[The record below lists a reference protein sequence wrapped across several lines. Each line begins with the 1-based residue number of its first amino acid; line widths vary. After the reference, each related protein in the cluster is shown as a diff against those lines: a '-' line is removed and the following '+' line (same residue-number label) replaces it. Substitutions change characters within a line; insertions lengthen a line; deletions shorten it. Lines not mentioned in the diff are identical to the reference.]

1 MRLKKW
7 MLLVGYMCLFLG
19 FGYSCYSIFVDETG
33 SNFWI
38 MWGIASLVMGYQVI
52 NFLVKKKN
60 DNWNDSYVVA
70 DQRVFRKI
78 LVSLSISY
86 VFILIFLLVGTI
98 GFYNDFISG
107 YNILIGAIISSLLV
121 FMISQIVQ
129 RFVH

>member
-19 FGYSCYSIFVDETG
+19 FGYSCYSIYVDGSG
-33 SNFWI
+33 SNFWV

-52 NFLVKKKN
+52 NFLVEKKN
-60 DNWNDSYVVA
+60 DKWNDSYVVA

-86 VFILIFLLVGTI
+86 VFILIFLLIGTI

-107 YNILIGAIISSLLV
+107 YNILVGAIISSLLV

>member
-7 MLLVGYMCLFLG
+7 MLLGGYICLSLG

-33 SNFWI
+33 SNFWV

-52 NFLVKKKN
+52 NFLVEKKN
-60 DNWNDSYVVA
+60 DKWNNSYVVA
-70 DQRVFRKI
+70 DQRLFRKI

-86 VFILIFLLVGTI
+86 VFILIFLLIGTI

-107 YNILIGAIISSLLV
+107 YNILVGAIISSLLV

-129 RFVH
+129 RFVN